1 MVLPHDEEPICA
13 QDEGK
18 IPFGCWKKPKSVDQ
32 CSEKK
37 KKKKEDLPPRI
48 KYATNSWVF
57 EKPTT
62 PKASPVAWDAK
73 RIVIWKRMMV
83 KREPNVKCLVA
94 YP

>member
-1 MVLPHDEEPICA
+1 MLRTRVKYPSAVGRNPSQWISA
-13 QDEGK
+13 Q
-18 IPFGCWKKPKSVDQ
+18 
-32 CSEKK
+32 K